1 MSSRQACPQKLA
13 GRKAQQAGLTNF
25 KFRVLTTVWLC
36 GDPQEG
42 GMGQSGWVLCT
53 KCLGMWYGG
62 NGTAGYCP
70 KGGGHEAAAQ
80 SWYTISTSGSGQANW
95 RWCNKCQ
102 GLFYAG
108 NSLGVCPSHS
118 HSSGGSDPY
127 VLSTSGKGQSDW
139 RWCSKRQGLFYTPNG
154 PGVCPLDHQTH
165 KYDPGDPN
173 FVLSG
178 SGSGQPNWKY
188 CHKCEGLFYTGN
200 NMGLCPKGGTHDPS
214 GSGPYVLSQSGPGQ
228 INWRLCN
235 QCQGLFFA
243 YINLGACPAPN
254 THNLVGSGDYVLST
268 SALPNQGEYQS
279 DWHLCTKCQGLFS
292 GTNDGVCPVG
302 GTARR
307 REQRLCDLLHEANIK
322 TAGGP
327 LPIVRGILGTVLG
340 AGRAHFSSSPGEGDA
355 LLPAGKAAP
364 SGLPP
369 LRGRKETAMKTR
381 NLKFHALTTIVAL
394 GLFTLMARSASLAA
408 DKNSASWNLTPLYT
422 FLGE

>member
-1 MSSRQACPQKLA
+1 MSSRQTCPQKLA

-95 RWCNKCQ
+95 RWCSKC
-102 GLFYAG
+102 
-108 NSLGVCPSHS
+108 
-118 HSSGGSDPY
+118 
-127 VLSTSGKGQSDW
+127 
-139 RWCSKRQGLFYTPNG
+139 QGLFYTPNG

-268 SALPNQGEYQS
+268 SALPNQG
-279 DWHLCTKCQGLFS
+279 
-292 GTNDGVCPVG
+292 
-302 GTARR
+302 
-307 REQRLCDLLHEANIK
+307 
-322 TAGGP
+322 
-327 LPIVRGILGTVLG
+327 
-340 AGRAHFSSSPGEGDA
+340 
-355 LLPAGKAAP
+355 
-364 SGLPP
+364 
-369 LRGRKETAMKTR
+369 
-381 NLKFHALTTIVAL
+381 
-394 GLFTLMARSASLAA
+394 
-408 DKNSASWNLTPLYT
+408 
-422 FLGE
+422 